1 MIKCN
6 YLILSEW
13 INLDQITWLASVHN
27 IFEKFDAP
35 KFPFLVN
42 KIAMLAFFERKPNDP
57 YTYEIQWKLSNNETL
72 IKEDKVTVDF
82 KDRLKHKRV
91 NIFQWVEIKEAW
103 ELRLSIYH
111 EWTEINRYLIEIE
124 ETKNNM
130 KN

>member
-27 IFEKFDAP
+27 IFEKFESAN
-35 KFPFLVN
+35 FPFVVN
-42 KIAMLAFFERKPNDP
+42 KIAMLSFFERKPSDP
-57 YTYEIQWKLSNNETL
+57 YTYEIEWKLFNNQEL
-72 IKEDKVTVDF
+72 LKNDKISVDF

-91 NIFQWVEIKEAW
+91 NIFQWVEIKEEW

-111 EWTEINRYLIEIE
+111 ESKEINRYIIEVE
-124 ETKNNM
+124 KSL
-130 KN
+130 K

>member
-1 MIKCN
+1 MIKAN

-13 INLDQITWLASVHN
+13 ITLDQITWLASVHN
-27 IFEKFDAP
+27 VLEKFSSP
-35 KFPFLVN
+35 EIPFTVN

-91 NIFQWVEIKEAW
+91 NIFQGVEIKEQW
-103 ELRLSIYH
+103 DLKLSVYH
-111 EWTEINRYLIEIE
+111 DWKEINRYVIEVE
-124 ETKNNM
+124 KV
-130 KN
+130 

>member
-1 MIKCN
+1 MIKAN

-13 INLDQITWLASVHN
+13 INLDQITWLASVYN
-27 IFEKFDAP
+27 VLEKFSSP
-35 KFPFLVN
+35 EFPFTVN

-91 NIFQWVEIKEAW
+91 NIFQWVEIKEPGD
-103 ELRLSIYH
+103 LRLSIYH
-111 EWTEINRYLIEIE
+111 DWKEINRYVIEVE
-124 ETKNNM
+124 KV
-130 KN
+130 